1 VRKTPMVYGILLFVA
16 TLALSCNGNGDT
28 IINQTIDC
36 GLVRSEL
43 LGTWT
48 VDLATGAPTLQSCTG
63 LDPALNSTPVVTSD
77 FPAQYA
83 PVDVFG
89 SDGSTSF
96 KLVSDRFDAHNDA
109 TVNPEMTG
117 SVQADS
123 CVGILRVWD
132 KTNGVFY
139 QCIGTFVRS
148 NGTMSG
154 ACDSAEV
161 DTNNDGEVDTSCSLS
176 QNLNFNAAVQ

>member
-1 VRKTPMVYGILLFVA
+1 MRTNPMILGLLLVVA
-16 TLALSCNGNGDT
+16 TLAVSCNGNGDT

-63 LDPALNSTPVVTSD
+63 SDLSRNNTSSVTTD

-96 KLVSDRFDAHNDA
+96 KLVSDRFDSHNDPSVA
-109 TVNPEMTG
+109 AEMTG

-132 KTNGVFY
+132 RTDTLFY

-154 ACDSAEV
+154 ACDSAEI
-161 DTNNDGEVDTSCSLS
+161 DSDSDGQLDTSCSLS
-176 QNLNFNAAVQ
+176 QDVNFNAAVQ

>member
-1 VRKTPMVYGILLFVA
+1 MRMTPMIYGILLVFA
-16 TLALSCNGNGDT
+16 TLAGSCNGNGDT

-48 VDLATGAPTLQSCTG
+48 VNLGTAAPTLQNCTG
-63 LDPALNSTPVVTSD
+63 FAPNLNLTPVATSD

-96 KLVSDRFDAHNDA
+96 KLQSDRFDAHNDA
-109 TVNPEMTG
+109 AVNPEMTG

-132 KTNGVFY
+132 RTDAVFF
-139 QCIGTFVRS
+139 QCIGTFTRS

-154 ACDSAEV
+154 ACDSAEI
-161 DTNNDGEVDTSCSLS
+161 DSDSDGQLDTSCSLS
-176 QNLNFNAAVQ
+176 QNVNFDAAVQ